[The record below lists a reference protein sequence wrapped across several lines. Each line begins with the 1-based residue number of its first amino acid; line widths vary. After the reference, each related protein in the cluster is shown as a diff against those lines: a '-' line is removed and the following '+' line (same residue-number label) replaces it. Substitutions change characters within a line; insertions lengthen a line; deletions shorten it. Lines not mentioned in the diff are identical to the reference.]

1 MRSTTNHI
9 RPKGEALLGHVFSV
23 QHLGRARAQDPFNH
37 LPAVGVLR
45 LHDKVAVGARGALH
59 AGNVQ
64 FSFFYKS
71 VCLLIDGHSRIK
83 LLACSVTIKDRHSRE
98 NAVLLL

>member
-1 MRSTTNHI
+1 MDW
-9 RPKGEALLGHVFSV
+9 ELYLLQV
-23 QHLGRARAQDPFNH
+23 D
-37 LPAVGVLR
+37 
-45 LHDKVAVGARGALH
+45 RGFAI
-59 AGNVQ
+59 
-64 FSFFYKS
+64 FFYKS